1 MINRH
6 RHLAIAGRCARLA
19 AWLVLFVGVLL
30 HVTIRD
36 RIDYLST
43 VFYALP
49 LPVLAAIASVLA
61 IWKSK
66 RRFALLCAMTLAV
79 AWFTRS
85 HSSHAP
91 QPGST
96 GKQEFRAL
104 YWNLGR
110 PKQPSGDLISMVRQ
124 LQPDVVGCGEPGPS
138 FMAQGGDYERALPGY
153 TCHLMP
159 RGLFVLSKWPVKML
173 GRGKLDSLGAF
184 AYFDVSAP
192 QGEVRL
198 VLVDVWADPLLP
210 RRRSLEEALSYAEGG
225 RRCLIM
231 GDFNTPAESVW
242 FAPYRANMHQAIE
255 EAGTGFRE
263 TWFWRLPLL
272 SLDHIWAGHDWR
284 ILQAQK
290 INRWSSD
297 HAAVFVRLE

>member
-1 MINRH
+1 MN
-6 RHLAIAGRCARLA
+6 ASCRCARLA
-19 AWLVLFVGVLL
+19 GWLALTVGVLL

-36 RIDYLST
+36 RFDYLAT

-49 LPVLAAIASVLA
+49 LPALAGLAGVLAM
-61 IWKSK
+61 WKPK
-66 RRFALLCAMTLAV
+66 RRLALSCAAIISA
-79 AWFTRS
+79 AWIARAHFN
-85 HSSHAP
+85 HAP
-91 QPGST
+91 QPPSA

-104 YWNLGR
+104 YWNLSR
-110 PKQPSGDLISMVRQ
+110 PKTPSADLISLVRQ
-124 LQPDVVGCGEPGPS
+124 LQPDVVGCGEPGPN
-138 FMAQGGDYERALPGY
+138 FMAQGGDYEKALPGY

-210 RRRSLEEALSYAEGG
+210 RKRSLEEALSYAEGG
-225 RRCLIM
+225 QRCLIM

-242 FAPYRANMHQAIE
+242 FTPYRAKMSHAL
-255 EAGTGFRE
+255 EAGGSGFRE

-272 SLDHIWAGHDWR
+272 SLDHIWAGRDWR
-284 ILQAQK
+284 VLEAQK
-290 INRWSSD
+290 IHRWSSD
-297 HAAVFVRLE
+297 HAAVFVRLD